1 MADDIYFSK
10 IEFREFIGYQLNSI
24 LLLNLVEGTL
34 AYQVY
39 EPSKIKKSP
48 AITGIATEKFMG
60 HTWDYELR
68 KPAVRMRN
76 SQTEF
81 EPVVIE
87 DVMEENDVVFS
98 YAYHFSKDELIEL
111 LSYCNVAD
119 FEAYR
124 NREMSME
131 DPGYCGYR
139 DEIKLSF
146 VGVTDSYVPLI
157 KLPMDYYYDE
167 AHRWPTEALYQYVIT
182 NLLNDEKL
190 KKAVTP
196 YGGYSLPCF

>member
-10 IEFREFIGYQLNSI
+10 IEFREHIGYQLNSI

-48 AITGIATEKFMG
+48 AITGIATEEFMG
-60 HTWDYELR
+60 HIWDYEIR

-76 SQTEF
+76 TKTEF

-98 YAYHFSKDELIEL
+98 YAYHFSKDELMEL

-119 FEAYR
+119 FEVYR

-139 DEIKLSF
+139 DEVKLGF
-146 VGVTDSYVPLI
+146 VGLTDSYVPMI
-157 KLPMDYYYDE
+157 KLPMSYYYNE
-167 AHRWPTEALYQYVIT
+167 EYIWPS
-182 NLLNDEKL
+182 EKL
-190 KKAVTP
+190 YRFIINKYMSGKKLCKWVTP
-196 YGGYSLPCF
+196 YGALSLC

>member
-10 IEFREFIGYQLNSI
+10 IEFREYIGYQLNSI
-24 LLLNLVEGTL
+24 LLINLVEGTL

-48 AITGIATEKFMG
+48 AITGIATEEFMG

-76 SQTEF
+76 SKTEF
-81 EPVVIE
+81 EPVIIE

-98 YAYHFSKDELIEL
+98 YAYHFSKDELMEL
-111 LSYCNVAD
+111 LFYCNVAD

-124 NREMSME
+124 NREMSMA
-131 DPGYCGYR
+131 DLGYCGYR
-139 DEIKLSF
+139 DEIKLCF
-146 VGVTDSYVPLI
+146 VGVTDSHVPLI

-167 AHRWPTEALYQYVIT
+167 DHIWPS
-182 NLLNDEKL
+182 EKL
-190 KKAVTP
+190 YRFVINKYMTSKKLSKWVTP
-196 YGGYSLPCF
+196 YGALSLW